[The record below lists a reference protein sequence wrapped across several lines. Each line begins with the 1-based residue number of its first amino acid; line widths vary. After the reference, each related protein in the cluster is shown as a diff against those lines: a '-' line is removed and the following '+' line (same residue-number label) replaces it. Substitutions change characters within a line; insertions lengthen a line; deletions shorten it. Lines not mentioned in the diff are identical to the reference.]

1 MDSDFNRAFLNLLIR
16 SEIESISFDYLSCI
30 IFNLKKRIFD
40 PRKNTIRRNL
50 ILMRVRIDFMV

>member
-30 IFNLKKRIFD
+30 IFNLKKREKEF
-40 PRKNTIRRNL
+40 L
-50 ILMRVRIDFMV
+50 ILGKIQFDEI